1 MNRFAHKYVPLSS
14 FLAVVY
20 LLLTMVMLLSCTK
33 GQQIIPLSIVRQ
45 GTEQDVQLS
54 VETAVTAIEQ
64 QQGYMHRKEIPD
76 GTGMVFIYKSDAQ
89 LKFWMKDTPHPLSIA
104 FIDSAGR
111 IREIYDMQPFSL
123 AVISSTHSVR
133 YALEVPQGFFTR
145 AGIAAGDR
153 LSKESLQAIKTAA
166 SLAN

>member
-1 MNRFAHKYVPLSS
+1 MYGFSPRHTPLLL
-14 FLAVVY
+14 FPAVLC
-20 LLLTMVMLLSCTK
+20 LLLTVAMPISCTE
-33 GQQIIPLSIVRQ
+33 GQQSIPLSIVRQ
-45 GTEQDVQLS
+45 GTEQGVQLS
-54 VETAVTAIEQ
+54 VETAVTAAEQ
-64 QQGYMHRKEIPD
+64 QRGYMHRKEIPD

-89 LKFWMKDTPHPLSIA
+89 LNFWMKDTPNPLSIA

-153 LSKESLQAIKTAA
+153 LSKESLQALQAMVK
-166 SLAN
+166 

>member
-1 MNRFAHKYVPLSS
+1 MYCFSHKYVPLSS
-14 FLAVVY
+14 FSAVVY
-20 LLLTMVMLLSCTK
+20 LLLAMVMLLSCTK
-33 GQQIIPLSIVRQ
+33 GQQTIPLSIVRQ
-45 GTEQDVQLS
+45 GTEQGVQLS
-54 VETAVTAIEQ
+54 VETAVTAAEQ
-64 QQGYMHRKEIPD
+64 QRGYMHRKEIPD

-89 LKFWMKDTPHPLSIA
+89 LNFWMKDTPHPLSIA

-145 AGIAAGDR
+145 AGVATGDI
-153 LSKESLQAIKTAA
+153 LSRDSLQAIKTAA
-166 SLAN
+166 SLVN